1 MALNPFYPTSSKTP
15 NLSQAKVQLTN
26 AGNDLL
32 TSGQGDYQQGLS
44 DFGPALDYWNS
55 ILSGN
60 KAQMENAIAPEKDDI
75 LSQYRAKRKQLAAS
89 GSRSGG
95 TNEAVAQSEFSQAGD
110 VASLL
115 QKLRPQAAK
124 ESSDI
129 AGKLAQLGLSE
140 SGIGND
146 QMFQALAAQVARG
159 NRNAQTDA
167 HNLDLLTGGLKDLA
181 ETGGELYAL
190 HMLI

>member
-1 MALNPFYPTSSKTP
+1 MAFNSFYFTSNNTP
-15 NLSQAKVQLTN
+15 NLSQAKDQLTN

-32 TSGQGDYQQGLS
+32 TAGQGAYQQGLS

-75 LSQYRAKRKQLAAS
+75 LSQYRAKRKQLAAT

-95 TNEAVAQSEFSQAGD
+95 TNESVAQSEFSQAGD

-129 AGKLAQLGLSE
+129 AGKIGSMGLQE
-140 SGIGND
+140 SDMG
-146 QMFQALAAQVARG
+146 MQALAQMLQAGVTERG
-159 NRNAQTDA
+159 QTISILNA
-167 HNLDLLTGGLKDLA
+167 LL
-181 ETGGELYAL
+181 
-190 HMLI
+190 

>member
-115 QKLRPQAAK
+115 QKLRPQAAAG
-124 ESSDI
+124 EADI
-129 AGKLAQLGLSE
+129 AGKIAQLGLGESE
-140 SGIGND
+140 MGSQQWMAALQAAVTQRGQDKSFDSSIMGTIGS
-146 QMFQALAAQVARG
+146 LAAPFASQ
-159 NRNAQTDA
+159 
-167 HNLDLLTGGLKDLA
+167 LA
-181 ETGGELYAL
+181 KV
-190 HMLI
+190 LI